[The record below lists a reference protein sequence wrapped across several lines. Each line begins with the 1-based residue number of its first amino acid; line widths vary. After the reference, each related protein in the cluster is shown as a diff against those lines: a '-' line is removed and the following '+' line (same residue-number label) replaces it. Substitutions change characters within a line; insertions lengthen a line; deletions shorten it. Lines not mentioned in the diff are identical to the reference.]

1 MLIIYLRRKKNGRM
15 WACLT
20 WSYVI
25 LVIVLSVLKN
35 ATFRTFYVEYGK
47 LCRLLSLGLVYWVGY
62 TISNESKAFV
72 YNIGG
77 EIKTLAVVIC
87 IVGIIISV
95 ACSICMYNNSTRFY
109 GMSFDEAAAISI
121 AIIIA
126 GPLLSWVGALF
137 VYGFGELIEKTTII
151 ADHVTKPEKE
161 KDIAE

>member
-1 MLIIYLRRKKNGRM
+1 M
-15 WACLT
+15 
-20 WSYVI
+20 V
-25 LVIVLSVLKN
+25 VLKYYRN
-35 ATFRTFYVEYGK
+35 RAIDYGE
-47 LCRLLSLGLVYWVGY
+47 LCRLLSLVLVYWVGY
-62 TISNESKAFV
+62 TFNNESKAPF

-77 EIKTLAVVIC
+77 KIKGLAVVIC

-95 ACSICMYNNSTRFY
+95 AFGIYMYNNSTRFY
-109 GMSFDEAAAISI
+109 GMSFNEAAAISI

-151 ADHVTKPEKE
+151 AEHVTKAEKE